1 MKLIVGLGNPELKYF
16 FTRHNMGFGAIDSL
30 CDILGGIKLDDTK
43 YNGAYIKTKYNGED
57 IIVAKPLTY
66 MNLSGDFVAPIAN
79 FYKINPK
86 DIIVIHDELAL
97 DFGRIKISYQSSSA
111 GHNGIESII
120 EKLGTKDFIRVRIGI
135 GPIPPQINQID
146 FVLMKYDKSALS
158 EVNEICERSAR
169 AALKIIDDGLEK
181 AMNEVNTKTK

>member
-16 FTRHNMGFGAIDSL
+16 LTRHNMGFGAIDSL
-30 CDILGGIKLDDTK
+30 CDILGGVKLNDTK
-43 YNGAYIKTKYNGED
+43 YNGAYAKLKYNGED

-79 FYKINPK
+79 FYKINPN

-97 DFGRIKISYQSSSA
+97 EFGRIKISYQSSSA

-120 EKLGTKDFIRVRIGI
+120 SKLGTKDFIRVRIGI
-135 GPIPPQINQID
+135 GPIPPKINQID
-146 FVLMKYDKSALS
+146 FVLMKYDKSEFN
-158 EVNEICERSAR
+158 EVNEIYEKSAR
-169 AALKIIDDGLEK
+169 AVLKIIDDGLER